1 MPPVEEPKTT
11 ETVSQ
16 PSTTDSPNIPL
27 ESPKEEISSTEEDP
41 NSTPS
46 SDEEGFLGE
55 ATKEEEEK
63 KEEPAEEPAEEPEEY
78 EIEFSEESPLS
89 EDQQTKLVEK
99 IGEFGLTKSQAE
111 DLIKEIE
118 GTHTNA
124 SNAIV
129 QQLSD
134 KIKKDREELMSSEF
148 FKTEE
153 ARKESFKKIGDVVN
167 KFGDD
172 DFKKFLNSSSGN
184 SLALAKFLIKINE
197 AGAIDDPTT
206 GRGASQ
212 DGAGAEKTLAEKWY
226 PQFFEKGNK

>member
-11 ETVSQ
+11 EATAETTNQ
-16 PSTTDSPNIPL
+16 PSTTDSPNTPSD
-27 ESPKEEISSTEEDP
+27 SPKEETSSTTDQT
-41 NSTPS
+41 STPS

-55 ATKEEEEK
+55 VTKEEEK
-63 KEEPAEEPAEEPEEY
+63 KEEAPAEEPEEY

-89 EDQQTKLVEK
+89 EDHQSKLAEK
-99 IGEFGLTKSQAE
+99 IGELGLNKKQADE
-111 DLIKEIE
+111 LIKEIE

-124 SNAIV
+124 SNAVV

-134 KIKKDREELMSSEF
+134 KIKKDREELMSSEL
-148 FKTEE
+148 FKTDE
-153 ARKESFKKIGDVVN
+153 ARDESFKKIGEVVN

-197 AGAIDDPTT
+197 AGAMDDPTT
-206 GRGASQ
+206 GKGASQ
-212 DGAGAEKTLAEKWY
+212 DGSGAEKTLAEKWY
-226 PQFFEKGNK
+226 PHLFEGKK